1 MKKEVLR
8 RCIVTGESHPK
19 QALIRVVR
27 TPDGVVIIDH
37 SKKANGRG
45 AYVVARKDAILLAK
59 KKDAFARALEVA
71 TSPALYEALLELVR
85 ES

>member
-37 SKKANGRG
+37 SKKANGRVCRCRLHNRSHVCG
-45 AYVVARKDAILLAK
+45 GQ
-59 KKDAFARALEVA
+59 
-71 TSPALYEALLELVR
+71 
-85 ES
+85 

>member
-19 QALIRVVR
+19 NNLIRVVR
-27 TPDGVVIIDH
+27 TPEGNVIIDPT
-37 SKKANGRG
+37 KKANGRG
-45 AYVVARKDAILLAK
+45 AYVVARQEAILLAK
-59 KKDAFARALEVA
+59 KKDAFARALETT
-71 TSPALYEALLELVR
+71 TSEALYEALLELVR

>member
-19 QALIRVVR
+19 KNLIRVVR
-27 TPDGVVIIDH
+27 TPEGNVIIDPT
-37 SKKANGRG
+37 KKANGRG
-45 AYVVARKDAILLAK
+45 AYVVARQDAILLAK
-59 KKDAFARALEVA
+59 KKDAFARALETP
-71 TSPALYEALLELVR
+71 TSEGLYEALLELVR